1 MLRLEYMRR
10 EAGLTIRG
18 LRDRC
23 KPPVGEN
30 YICRAEK
37 WGDHLS
43 ENQLKRL
50 ADALGWKGDP
60 WDLVAPIEIVEAGR

>member
-18 LRDRC
+18 LRDKC

-37 WGDHLS
+37 YGDHLS
-43 ENQLKRL
+43 EGQLVRI
-50 ADALGWKGDP
+50 AEALGWDGDP
-60 WDLVAPIEIVEAGR
+60 MLLTQPIEIVEVK